1 MANADI
7 LIKHSCGFNL
17 SLQRGSD
24 ENVGMGSIY
33 NTLIESIVNNPDYPD
48 TILSNPKVF
57 PVVFHVFT
65 NGGVDIPDFDPEYIL
80 EHVNYN
86 FSGSYISFETA
97 KIDPDGNILATP
109 GLNIVDGSTI
119 NQVRGEVGSNGTT
132 THTYVNDMVAVT
144 ENFSSAQELP
154 GVTLNYLY
162 TNYRWNIDNNE
173 RYLNVFVVNRLR
185 AGSIPDGR
193 DSSVYMCVEHPYVA
207 EQLSE
212 AHKFNCAIEFS
223 ALGRCYYDKYLNIHP
238 KGGPTDEVTNFGYQY
253 LPVSAVSGRP
263 YASYGFRGAGD
274 GEGFRDRGRSLAHC
288 FGHMLGLTHPSTQ
301 LREPAKECAGDT
313 NVFSDTL
320 NKNTIY
326 KDNISDT
333 ENVKLGETG
342 VTYNTWYTTNE
353 CSDDGNTVFTSAIN
367 HMTISQRQG
376 PTGVELGGPSVI
388 FTAGQVLWM
397 HANCE
402 VEFYGESGFYPGILK
417 EILIH
422 SNDVIPTI
430 INTDI
435 DPCELIQNRSTKN
448 TAKEIGEADFKI
460 VDDEVPIFRGLLNA
474 IKKLKEHHQNG

>member
-7 LIKHSCGFNL
+7 LSRHSCGFNL
-17 SLQRGSD
+17 SLQKGSD

-33 NTLIESIVNNPDYPD
+33 NTFIESIVNNPDYPG
-48 TILSNPKVF
+48 TISSNPKVF
-57 PVVFHVFT
+57 PVVFHVFI
-65 NGGVDIPDFDPEYIL
+65 NGGVEIPDFDPEYIL

-86 FSGSYISFETA
+86 FLGSHISFETA

-119 NQVRGEVGSNGTT
+119 SEVRGEVGSNGTT
-132 THTYVNDMVAVT
+132 THTYVEDMVAVT
-144 ENFSSAQELP
+144 ENLSDAREVP

-162 TNYRWNIDNNE
+162 TNYRWSIDNNE

-185 AGSIPDGR
+185 AGLLTNGK
-193 DSSVYMCVEHPYVA
+193 DSSVYMSAEHPYVA

-212 AHKFNCAIEFS
+212 THKFNCAIEF
-223 ALGRCYYDKYLNIHP
+223 ATLGNCYYDKYGNIFT
-238 KGGPTDEVTNFGYQY
+238 KGGPTDAVTNFGYDY
-253 LPVSAVSGRP
+253 LASNIKTNSP
-263 YASYGFRGAGD
+263 YNSYLFRGGD
-274 GEGFRDRGRSLAHC
+274 TGFFRQRGRSLVHC

-301 LREPAKECAGDT
+301 LRELEKECAGDT

-320 NKNTIY
+320 NNNTVY

-333 ENVKLGETG
+333 ENVKFGEIG
-342 VTYNTWYTTNE
+342 VDYNAWYTTNE
-353 CSDDGNTVFTSAIN
+353 CSDDDNTVFTSASN
-367 HMTISQRQG
+367 HMTISQREG
-376 PTGVELGGPSVI
+376 PPGVELGGPSTI

-402 VEFYGESGFYPGILK
+402 VEFYGESGFHPGILK

-435 DPCELIQNRSTKN
+435 EPCELIQARSTKN
-448 TAKEIGEADFKI
+448 TAKEIGGADFKI